1 MKTRILAL
9 ALALILLVSALPVSV
24 SAASKS
30 DVYNYLKNIA
40 LQGMHDTDI
49 QAYHDDLLLSSS
61 DSIYFSVYYW
71 EESKNVEVTIFSS
84 KIGFEVTVVLPT
96 SMKVP
101 YAAYVMVYDEQ
112 STTGTVNVA
121 AAYNGA
127 KYTKFVNFTGNT
139 QLKSAM
145 LELLNN
151 FLPAVLEFT
160 RAVIN
165 ENNYAL
171 RDMGLT
177 GYNACHYVHAYDKG
191 KVTTKPTCVEYG
203 TMTYTCRV
211 CGDKRTEGIDPTGVH
226 TWDKGTVFQGPTCT
240 EAGVMR
246 YTCTVCKTYTRDEPI
261 AALGHAWK
269 LTETLTEPAEGEKH
283 GTARFTC
290 TRCGETKDGKL
301 CAAEVFTDMPKERN
315 WAHDPID
322 WAYFNGITAGK
333 TATTFGTKDTV
344 TRGEVMTF
352 LWTAL
357 DRPAHNVT
365 ESPFTDVKSGKY
377 YYNPVLWA
385 VENGITSGRTSTT
398 FAPKGKCTR
407 AEIVTFLWC
416 AAGKPAP
423 ETTENPFEDV
433 KEGKYYYNAVL
444 WAVENGITAGKSATT
459 FGPRESCTRAQTV
472 TFLYKAYDLIRLQEE
487 EPEFLGSYVPEA
499 PEETFVP

>member
-9 ALALILLVSALPVSV
+9 ALVLILLVGVLAVPA
-24 SAASKS
+24 SAATKS
-30 DVYNYLKNIA
+30 DVYNYLKGIA
-40 LQGMHDTDI
+40 LQGDHDTE
-49 QAYHDDLLLSSS
+49 QKCYS
-61 DSIYFSVYYW
+61 DGFTIPSQDSLYYAVYYW
-71 EESKNVEVTIFSS
+71 EVSKNIEVSIFSNT
-84 KIGFEVTVVLPT
+84 FAVTLVLPT

-101 YAAYVMVYDEQ
+101 YTAYVMVYDEQ
-112 STTGTVNVA
+112 GTKGTVNVA
-121 AAYNGA
+121 ASYNGA
-127 KYTKFVNFTGNT
+127 AYTKFATFSGSK

-145 LELLNN
+145 LDLLNYC
-151 FLPAVLEFT
+151 LPVLLELT
-160 RAVIN
+160 RWVIN
-165 ENNYAL
+165 EEDYTL

-211 CGDKRTEGIDPTGVH
+211 CGDKSTEGIDPTGVH
-226 TWDKGTVFQGPTCT
+226 TWDKGTVFQKPTCT

-365 ESPFTDVKSGKY
+365 ENPFTDVKSGKY

-385 VENGITSGRTSTT
+385 VENGITSGRTPTT

-423 ETTENPFEDV
+423 KTTENPFEDV

-487 EPEFLGSYVPEA
+487 EPEFLGSYVPEG
-499 PEETFVP
+499 PEETFAP